1 MASMRKPD
9 PQPSNMELLKLT
21 LLMAP
26 VLFSRRVKIS
36 SYCEYVVYI
45 YIYTYVYTY
54 ICICACSIYNIYM
67 LLSNMAA
74 RVGSFWEKGDESGS
88 WVLVCFCNQ
97 LFKSCC
103 AMCVGKQ

>member
-45 YIYTYVYTY
+45 YIY
-54 ICICACSIYNIYM
+54 ICIHIHMYM
-67 LLSNMAA
+67 CL
-74 RVGSFWEKGDESGS
+74 
-88 WVLVCFCNQ
+88 
-97 LFKSCC
+97 
-103 AMCVGKQ
+103 